1 MHTLLRVTQ
10 YNWSAG
16 QSVQLFT
23 GHVVE
28 VDDDGNIV
36 AEHEDRLT
44 TIGVDHRPAAE
55 LAELINDADFDDS
68 DSDYPLAAYEPWQVL
83 A

>member
-1 MHTLLRVTQ
+1 MHILLRITQ
-10 YNWSAG
+10 YNWAPG

-28 VDDDGNIV
+28 VDDDGAIV
-36 AEHEDRLT
+36 AEYEDRLT
-44 TIGVDHRPAAE
+44 TIGVDHRAAE
-55 LAELINDADFDDS
+55 QLVTLVNAADGEDS
-68 DSDYPLAAYEPWQVL
+68 DEEYPLAAYESWQVL

>member
-10 YNWSAG
+10 YNWSPG

-28 VDDDGNIV
+28 VDEDGGIV

-55 LAELINDADFDDS
+55 LANLINAADDDGN
-68 DSDYPLAAYEPWQVL
+68 YPLASYEPWQVL